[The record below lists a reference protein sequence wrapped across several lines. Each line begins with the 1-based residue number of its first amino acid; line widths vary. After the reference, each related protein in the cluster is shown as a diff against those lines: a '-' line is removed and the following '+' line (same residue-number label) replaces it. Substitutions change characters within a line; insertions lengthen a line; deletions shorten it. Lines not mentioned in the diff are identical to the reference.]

1 MEYASTYYLLRR
13 STPNHKHSNKPRHPE
28 CFIENLAVAE
38 VANLAV
44 AAVVLNIERNDTVFA
59 RIRCFI
65 VYPVRPYPGIFG
77 LLARTGKGGV
87 STRYSTFSLL
97 AARSSYRWSSSYN
110 RTVTMLVH
118 TGQSEY
124 RKPGPR
130 DTGSS

>member
-1 MEYASTYYLLRR
+1 MLRR
-13 STPNHKHSNKPRHPE
+13 STPNHKHSNKPRHLE
-28 CFIENLAVAE
+28 CFRENLAVAE

-44 AAVVLNIERNDTVFA
+44 AAVALKFKPNETVFA
-59 RIRCFI
+59 SIRCFV
-65 VYPVRPYPGIFG
+65 VYPVRPYPGLFG
-77 LLARTGKGGV
+77 VLARTGKGGV